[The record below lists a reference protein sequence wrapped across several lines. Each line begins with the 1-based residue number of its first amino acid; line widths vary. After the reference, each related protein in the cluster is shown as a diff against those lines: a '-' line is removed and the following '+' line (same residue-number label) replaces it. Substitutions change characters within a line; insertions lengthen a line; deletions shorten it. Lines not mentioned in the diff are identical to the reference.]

1 MSQDISKREKKRV
14 QDRNAQRA
22 ARQRTKDR
30 LALLE
35 LQVSQL
41 QGGADK
47 ALSDELRQM
56 RDERDELRRLADHL
70 VSIAEAMKSTLNS
83 SDDKAAQARTEGEHT
98 ETDPGLISRIFL
110 DYEDLKTVDST
121 PFSPLCDTHIIV
133 YGVLNGWDDPVSENE
148 EPIQRLLAYLHSRF
162 MLLRPLARPIDQLA
176 LLYLVQTAF
185 LSLLTQHSG
194 CHSYALQ
201 IPGWLRPIPIQMS
214 LPHNISIDMLPWPQL
229 RSHLLSTQSEN
240 AIVTHNEACE
250 TFAMDALRDMY
261 FSPALK
267 FEDAYEI
274 SLDRRLAVSPQFRQH
289 FAPTSVSCPFAVGSD
304 FFNAHPNLRGF
315 VPEFV
320 KEIISR
326 PQHCTERISELAS
339 LSPFNQPC
347 LILEKDLEI
356 PKLPSSHDKPSSQ
369 GLCGSEDANLCH
381 QVQPL
386 NLMDPTEGDF
396 GGEPSSYWHDSV
408 ELMGFDDIDA
418 TWLLRSTVTAESHD
432 QLSEGQPS

>member
-1 MSQDISKREKKRV
+1 MSQAISKREKKRV
-14 QDRNAQRA
+14 QDRIAQRA

-56 RDERDELRRLADHL
+56 RKERDELRTLADHL
-70 VSIAEAMKSTLNS
+70 VTIAEAMKSTLNS

-98 ETDPGLISRIFL
+98 EPDLGLISRIFL

-133 YGVLNGWDDPVSENE
+133 NGVLNGWEDPVSENE
-148 EPIQRLLAYLHSRF
+148 EPIQRLLAHLHRRF

-176 LLYLVQTAF
+176 LLYLVQMAF
-185 LSLLTQHSG
+185 LSLLTQHGERQS
-194 CHSYALQ
+194 CVSQ
-201 IPGWLRPIPIQMS
+201 IPGWLRPTSFQKN

-240 AIVTHNEACE
+240 AIVTHSEECE
-250 TFAMDALRDMY
+250 TLAMDALRDMY

-289 FAPTSVSCPFAVGSD
+289 FAPTSVSCPFAVGSN

-315 VPEFV
+315 VPEFA
-320 KEIISR
+320 EETISR
-326 PQHCTERISELAS
+326 PKNCTEMISGLAS
-339 LSPFNQPC
+339 LSPLNQPC

-356 PKLPSSHDKPSSQ
+356 PKLPSSQDKPSSQ
-369 GLCGSEDANLCH
+369 GLCGSEVANLCP

-408 ELMGFDDIDA
+408 ELMGYDDIDA
-418 TWLLRSTVTAESHD
+418 TWLLRSTVPAETHD

>member
-1 MSQDISKREKKRV
+1 MSQAISKREKKRV

-22 ARQRTKDR
+22 ARKRTKDR

-56 RDERDELRRLADHL
+56 RKERDELRTLADHL
-70 VSIAEAMKSTLNS
+70 ITIAEAMKLKLNS
-83 SDDKAAQARTEGEHT
+83 NDDEAAQAGTEGHT
-98 ETDPGLISRIFL
+98 EPDPGLISRIFL

-133 YGVLNGWDDPVSENE
+133 HGVLNGWDDPVSENE
-148 EPIQRLLAYLHSRF
+148 EPIQRLLAHLHRRF

-176 LLYLVQTAF
+176 LLYLVQMAF
-185 LSLLTQHSG
+185 LVGGYHPSRYALLTRISLYSHNTESANLV
-194 CHSYALQ
+194 C
-201 IPGWLRPIPIQMS
+201 LRFQAGY
-214 LPHNISIDMLPWPQL
+214 DQ
-229 RSHLLSTQSEN
+229 QN
-240 AIVTHNEACE
+240 AVITHNEACE

-274 SLDRRLAVSPQFRQH
+274 GLGRRLAVSPQFRQH
-289 FAPTSVSCPFAVGSD
+289 FSPASVSCPFAVGSD
-304 FFNAHPNLRGF
+304 FLIAHPDLRGF

-320 KEIISR
+320 KETISR

-347 LILEKDLEI
+347 LLLEKDSEI
-356 PKLPSSHDKPSSQ
+356 PKLLSSQ
-369 GLCGSEDANLCH
+369 EKSSSQDLCGSEDANLCH
-381 QVQPL
+381 HSQPL

-396 GGEPSSYWHDSV
+396 GYEPSSYWHDSV
-408 ELMGFDDIDA
+408 ELMGYDDIDA
-418 TWLLRSTVTAESHD
+418 TWLLRSTVPAETHD

>member
-1 MSQDISKREKKRV
+1 MSQAISKREKKRV

-56 RDERDELRRLADHL
+56 RKERDELRTLADHL
-70 VSIAEAMKSTLNS
+70 VTIAEAMESTLNS

-98 ETDPGLISRIFL
+98 EPDLGLISRIFL

-133 YGVLNGWDDPVSENE
+133 HGVLNGWDDPVSENE
-148 EPIQRLLAYLHSRF
+148 EPIQRLLAHLHRRF
-162 MLLRPLARPIDQLA
+162 MILRPLARPIDQLV
-176 LLYLVQTAF
+176 LLYLVQMAF
-185 LSLLTQHSG
+185 LRVPFICVTDSRLATTN
-194 CHSYALQ
+194 
-201 IPGWLRPIPIQMS
+201 MS
-214 LPHNISIDMLPWPQL
+214 VPHNISIDMLPWPQL
-229 RSHLLSTQSEN
+229 RSHLISTQSEN

-274 SLDRRLAVSPQFRQH
+274 SLDRRLAISPQFRQH
-289 FAPTSVSCPFAVGSD
+289 FSPASVSCPFAVGSD
-304 FFNAHPNLRGF
+304 FLIAHPDLRGC

-320 KEIISR
+320 KEAISR
-326 PQHCTERISELAS
+326 PQHCTKMISGLAS

-356 PKLPSSHDKPSSQ
+356 PKLPSSQDKPSSQ
-369 GLCGSEDANLCH
+369 GLCGSEVANLCP

-408 ELMGFDDIDA
+408 ELMGYDDIDA
-418 TWLLRSTVTAESHD
+418 TWLLRSTVPAETHD